1 MSETKPQLLDSF
13 DAADKLKS
21 GAITAHYFRLG
32 AVADKIPGVTLERL
46 PYSLRVL
53 LENLLRREDGVT
65 VTKDD
70 VQFLATWQPKAE
82 PSREIAYMPARV
94 LMQDFTGVPAIVDL
108 AAMRDAMKQLGGDPE
123 KINPLVPAELV
134 IDHSVQVDEYGSKN
148 AYDLNAALEFQRN
161 RERYA
166 FLKWGQTAFRNFSAV
181 PPGMGIC
188 HQVNLEYLAR
198 VVFTTTADGKTMA
211 YPDTVVGTDSHTT
224 MINGLGVLGW
234 GVGGIEAEAAM
245 LGQPVSML
253 VPQVVGFKL
262 MGRLREG
269 TTATDLVLTVTEM
282 LRKFGVVGKFVEFY
296 GPGISELPLADRATI
311 ANMAPEYGATCG
323 IFPVDKETLNYM
335 RLTGRTE
342 EQIALTEAYYKA
354 QGMFHTSSSPEAE
367 YSGLLELDL
376 TTVQPSVAGP
386 KRPQDRVLLK
396 ETPTSFQKVLPSL
409 LNANANRSVVRQMV
423 RWEGEG
429 GHVSES
435 GDVTSG
441 VGQAVPAGPQT
452 IEVIPTQHTDSAALI
467 EETPTAAHSITP
479 AGASAPLTNIST
491 TVTYTEAGNTV
502 KARFGIDPDRY
513 LRDGSIVIA
522 AITSCT
528 NTSNPY
534 VMMAAG
540 LLAKKAVEAGLSTP
554 PWVKTS
560 LAPGSR
566 VVTDYYTRS
575 GLLPYLDRLRFQV
588 VGYGCTTCIGNSG
601 PLPEDVSKS
610 IEENSLVAVSVL
622 SGNRN
627 FEGRISPEVRANYL
641 MSPPLVVAY
650 ALAGHI
656 EHDFDIEPLG
666 TGKNGKPVYLRD
678 IWPTQQEVSDT
689 VHNSI
694 DADMFRGQYSTVS
707 DGDANWQHL
716 KFPTGDTY
724 GWEGGSTYIRKA
736 PYFDGMPATPGQV
749 EDISAARILAVLGD
763 SVTTD
768 HISPAGSIKQNGP
781 AGKYLTEHGVKPFEF
796 NSYGSRRGNHEVMV
810 RGTFANVRLR
820 NKLAPGTEGG
830 VTRLLPGGEGMSIY
844 DASVEYAKRGTP
856 LGILAGKEY
865 GSGSSRDWAAKGPRL
880 LGIRFVIAESYE
892 RIHRSNLVGMGILPL
907 QFEPGESAE
916 TLGLTGEEI
925 FRIGAESG
933 DLKAMLESKFA
944 QGKNIVVIA
953 ENNSGLTTEFPATV
967 RIDTPQEILYYQH
980 DGILQYVLRQLAGK
994 A

>member
-1 MSETKPQLLDSF
+1 MPVSSSHPDTFHALATLRSGSRTVSF
-13 DAADKLKS
+13 FSLKS
-21 GAITAHYFRLG
+21 LAAQGIELA
-32 AVADKIPGVTLERL
+32 RL
-46 PYSLRVL
+46 PFSLKIL
-53 LENLLRREDGVT
+53 LENLLRHEDGRT
-65 VTKDD
+65 VTADD
-70 VQFLATWQPKAE
+70 IRFLAQWDAAAE

-108 AAMRDAMKQLGGDPE
+108 AAMRDAMQALGGDPE
-123 KINPLVPAELV
+123 KINPLQPAELV
-134 IDHSVQVDEYGSKN
+134 IDHSVQVDEFGTAQ

-198 VVFTTTADGKTMA
+198 VVFTTEPDAEGAVRA
-211 YPDTVVGTDSHTT
+211 YPDTLVGTDSHTT
-224 MINGLGVLGW
+224 MVNGLGVLGW

-253 VPQVVGFKL
+253 VPQVVGFRL
-262 MGRLREG
+262 TGRLREG

-282 LRKFGVVGKFVEFY
+282 LRRFGVVGKFVEFY

-323 IFPVDKETLNYM
+323 IFPVDQETLAYL

-342 EQIALTEAYYKA
+342 AHIALTEAYFRE
-354 QGMFHTSSSPEAE
+354 QEMFYTADAPEAV
-367 YSGLLELDL
+367 YTATLALDL
-376 TTVQPSVAGP
+376 ATVEPSVAGP
-386 KRPQDRVLLK
+386 KRPQDRVLLS
-396 ETPTSFQKVLPSL
+396 ETPTSFAWHLPSL
-409 LNANANRSVVRQMV
+409 QGPNANRHAVRQMV

-429 GHVSES
+429 GTASAT
-435 GDVTSG
+435 GDVTSSLG
-441 VGQAVPAGPQT
+441 MPAPEVPEFVQVIATTHDDSPAAVKQPALAEP
-452 IEVIPTQHTDSAALI
+452 
-467 EETPTAAHSITP
+467 IT
-479 AGASAPLTNIST
+479 S
-491 TVTYTEAGNTV
+491 VQQ
-502 KARFGIDPDRY
+502 RFGVDPEPY

-540 LLAKKAVEAGLSTP
+540 LLAKKAVEAGLRTP

-566 VVTDYYTRS
+566 VVTDYYTRA
-575 GLLPYLDRLRFQV
+575 GLLQYLDALRFQV

-601 PLPEDVSKS
+601 PLPTDVSKA
-610 IEENSLVAVSVL
+610 IEENDLVAVSVL

-656 EHDFDIEPLG
+656 EHDFATQPLG
-666 TGKNGKPVYLRD
+666 SGRQGQPVYLKD
-678 IWPTQQEVSDT
+678 IWPTQAEVSDV
-689 VHNSI
+689 VHSCI
-694 DADMFRGQYSTVS
+694 DPQMFLDQYGGVS
-707 DGDANWQHL
+707 EGDSNWQQL
-716 KFPTGDTY
+716 QFPGGKTY
-724 GWEGGSTYIRKA
+724 GWEADSTYIRRA
-736 PYFDGMPATPGQV
+736 PYFDGMPAMP
-749 EDISAARILAVLGD
+749 EEAKDIHGVRVLAVLGD

-781 AGKYLTEHGVKPFEF
+781 AGKYLLEHGVKTTEF

-810 RGTFANVRLR
+810 RGTFANVRLKNR
-820 NKLAPGTEGG
+820 LAPGTEGG
-830 VTRLLPGGEGMSIY
+830 VTRLLPEDLPMSIY
-844 DASVEYAKRGTP
+844 DASVAYAERGTP
-856 LGILAGKEY
+856 LAILAGKEY

-907 QFEPGESAE
+907 EFLPGQSVES
-916 TLGLTGEEI
+916 LLLTGEEVI
-925 FRIGAESG
+925 SLGDRPGA
-933 DLKAMLESKFA
+933 LKAMLDSKFA
-944 QGKNIVVIA
+944 NGKLLTVIA
-953 ENNSGLTTEFPATV
+953 ESDLGKTKEFSVRV

-980 DGILQYVLRQLAGK
+980 GGILQYVLRQLAGK